1 MYTYI
6 TVAGRREHGD
16 VQPPPLEALHDVGD
30 EAAGEVL
37 RVARIRGREVHDTRQ
52 GESCRRDRSRR
63 CERRLHAPLYRSRA
77 SPP

>member
-37 RVARIRGREVHDTRQ
+37 RVARIRGREVHDPRKSE
-52 GESCRRDRSRR
+52 GRGRGRDCG
-63 CERRLHAPLYRSRA
+63 CERRLHDPLYRSRTR
-77 SPP
+77 SP